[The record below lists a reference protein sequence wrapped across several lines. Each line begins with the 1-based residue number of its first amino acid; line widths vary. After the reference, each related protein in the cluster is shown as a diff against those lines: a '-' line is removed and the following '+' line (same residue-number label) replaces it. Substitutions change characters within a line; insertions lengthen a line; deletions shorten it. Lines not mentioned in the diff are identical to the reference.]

1 MSVNN
6 ELRAALEKALEQ
18 TCDVHT
24 IHLEV
29 YPEVE
34 CRACGAGVKGVYEGE
49 PYIPRDGF
57 KAAFTMGGQGKA
69 VFAREIEHKPDCW
82 IFVARAALGDAP

>member
-1 MSVNN
+1 MSDRDA
-6 ELRAALEKALEQ
+6 LRDALGGALEQ

-34 CRACGAGVKGVYEGE
+34 CRACGAGVRGVYEGE
-49 PYIPRDGF
+49 PYIPHDGF

-69 VFAREIEHKPDCW
+69 VFAREIEHEPDCW
-82 IFVARAALGDAP
+82 IVVARAALGNAP